1 MVWMLTKNKPPIQQ
15 ITLEYND
22 DKHNQILKQWPFMAA
37 LIDYQSGDLFC
48 SGIMIG
54 NDIVMTAAQCLEHT
68 KSDGTKIR
76 RKMKEFR
83 IFINCNN
90 IHHGGCQSHELDL
103 IGIHNDYNDLIFKN
117 DLALIKY
124 KNKQQSPK
132 NQPDNKQSN
141 NISLYPQFL
150 PKNEYNQVFERLDLT
165 QCSIVGYGYP
175 TKEQLKNLD
184 KKLKNEILQ
193 KPYGSLHSIH
203 IPVMNELSII
213 DNNDICLRYYNDEYR
228 PKETFCIGP
237 EQSSLLAIFNGDHG
251 SPLICS
257 SLDGGYRVLG
267 LITNQLKMNQNN
279 HQFSP
284 ILFTNISYHQKWI
297 ITTIEFLKA
306 LENPKHTEKWLFY
319 REKHRKKSDKNV
331 EIRDSHYSASSF
343 WMLLP
348 VLVSIVFMVAGI
360 YYYYNHN
367 NEIPNNISNM
377 DQIEQND
384 SDEDE

>member
-22 DKHNQILKQWPFMAA
+22 DKHNQILKQCK
-37 LIDYQSGDLFC
+37 QS
-48 SGIMIG
+48 
-54 NDIVMTAAQCLEHT
+54 
-68 KSDGTKIR
+68 
-76 RKMKEFR
+76 
-83 IFINCNN
+83 
-90 IHHGGCQSHELDL
+90 
-103 IGIHNDYNDLIFKN
+103 
-117 DLALIKY
+117 
-124 KNKQQSPK
+124 
-132 NQPDNKQSN
+132 SN

-267 LITNQLKMNQNN
+267 LITNQLQMNTNN
-279 HQFSP
+279 HRFPP
-284 ILFTNISYHQKWI
+284 ILFTN
-297 ITTIEFLKA
+297 T
-306 LENPKHTEKWLFY
+306 
-319 REKHRKKSDKNV
+319 RKSKT
-331 EIRDSHYSASSF
+331 Y
-343 WMLLP
+343 
-348 VLVSIVFMVAGI
+348 
-360 YYYYNHN
+360 
-367 NEIPNNISNM
+367 
-377 DQIEQND
+377 
-384 SDEDE
+384 